1 VANSGKTLLL
11 SVFFLSE
18 FFFIFKIGL
27 INFTVKNGTRI
38 ILHLVATRIEV
49 QGCVD
54 PGHTSD
60 SRVTIR
66 DTVTVLRGVI
76 MTSR

>member
-1 VANSGKTLLL
+1 VAKLYSYLFFFYLN
-11 SVFFLSE
+11 FFLFLKSV
-18 FFFIFKIGL
+18 L